1 MKESRFE
8 KQLEFLIEVDKMKT
22 VLRQTILTDRSRQET
37 DAEHSWHF
45 ALMALALSEYSAYPD
60 LDMFKVVKM
69 ALVHDLVE
77 VYAGDT
83 FAYDEAG
90 YLDKQEREIKAADR
104 IFGMLPEDQ
113 ASEFRSLW
121 EEFEEMKTPEAIY
134 AAAIDR
140 LQPFINNSV
149 TDGHTW
155 RLHGVTSDKV
165 YKRME
170 VIKQAIPDVWVFVE
184 NVIQDAI
191 KKGFI
196 KEFNERIKNDEYQ

>member
-1 MKESRFE
+1 
-8 KQLEFLIEVDKMKT
+8 
-22 VLRQTILTDRSRQET
+22 
-37 DAEHSWHF
+37 
-45 ALMALALSEYSAYPD
+45 
-60 LDMFKVVKM
+60 
-69 ALVHDLVE
+69 
-77 VYAGDT
+77 
-83 FAYDEAG
+83 
-90 YLDKQEREIKAADR
+90 
-104 IFGMLPEDQ
+104 
-113 ASEFRSLW
+113 
-121 EEFEEMKTPEAIY
+121 MKTPEAIY

>member
-8 KQLEFLIEVDKMKT
+8 KQLKFLIKVDKMKT

>member
-8 KQLEFLIEVDKMKT
+8 KQLKFLIEVDKMKT